1 MNKIL
6 LLTAATL
13 MTTTVAAH
21 EKNNI
26 TFSGDNCEVEF
37 QNDVRITPDN
47 LVITTAKSKT
57 AEITHLGELKL
68 NGEYITLSEQQK
80 TMLTQYSDQLRGRL
94 PQVAD
99 IAFEGIKLAGVALNE
114 VAQTFN
120 LTSLD
125 SIHTV
130 IDDLEAQV
138 QGTFYQ
144 QGAFVMG
151 KQTFDEFGDNFD
163 EQFEE
168 KIETAVQGAMMQ
180 SIGSLLVAIGSEM
193 SDSNGDMSAFE
204 QRMDN
209 FATQIE
215 TKVEQQAKSIEQ
227 KADALCGD
235 FEQIAHHE
243 TIVAKSIPEMSEY
256 QLFKFK

>member
-6 LLTAATL
+6 LLTAAIM

-47 LVITTAKSKT
+47 LVITTAKNKT
-57 AEITHLGELKL
+57 AEINNLGELTL
-68 NGEYITLSEQQK
+68 NGERIALNTQQK
-80 TMLTQYSDQLRGRL
+80 TMLTQYGDELRGRL

-114 VAQTFN
+114 VAHTFN

-125 SIHTV
+125 SIHAV
-130 IDDLEAQV
+130 IDDLETEV
-138 QGTFYQ
+138 QNTFYQ

-151 KQTFDEFGDNFD
+151 KQTFDEFGQNFD
-163 EQFEE
+163 NQFEE

-180 SIGSLLVAIGSEM
+180 SIGSLLVAIGNEM
-193 SDSNGDMSAFE
+193 SDANGDMSSFE
-204 QRMDN
+204 QRMEN

-215 TKVEQQAKSIEQ
+215 TKVEQQAESIEK

-235 FEQIAHHE
+235 FEQIAKNE
-243 TIVAKSIPEMSEY
+243 AIVAKSIPAMSEY